1 MGLCTR
7 SPCAHRQPSF
17 RAFVCLASSWS
28 WPPPPAGSRPLP
40 TGTAAFTTTPHKQ
53 TTEHLKA
60 SRLCTDTI
68 YRFLNSRDQGFL
80 LVRTMQGFNRFTGF
94 LVLCWIFFSATLHF
108 RYTTWRWG
116 RYFETC
122 SGNTCHAYV
131 CNRWQGTVLRQL
143 IYSHYSSTMLKWRQ
157 PRIAITV
164 STGAGI
170 LPVSYTHS

>member
-28 WPPPPAGSRPLP
+28 WPPAGSRPLP
-40 TGTAAFTTTPHKQ
+40 TNTAAFTTTPHIKQ

-60 SRLCTDTI
+60 SRPCTDTI
-68 YRFLNSRDQGFL
+68 DRFLQSWDQGFL
-80 LVRTMQGFNRFTGF
+80 LVRTTQGFNRFTLF

-116 RYFETC
+116 RYFENC

-143 IYSHYSSTMLKWRQ
+143 FFVIIRVLCWSEDNQESPLQFQQELESCLYLIPIR
-157 PRIAITV
+157 
-164 STGAGI
+164 
-170 LPVSYTHS
+170 